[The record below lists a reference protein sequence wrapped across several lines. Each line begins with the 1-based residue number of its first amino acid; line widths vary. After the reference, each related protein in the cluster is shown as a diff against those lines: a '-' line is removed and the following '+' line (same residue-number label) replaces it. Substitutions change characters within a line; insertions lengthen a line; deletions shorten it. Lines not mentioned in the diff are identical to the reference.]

1 MATPAT
7 IPNRRLHLWVP
18 ADQRWLGLDRRT
30 LLPAGIVLAVVV
42 VMHWVIPWVDSLVP
56 YREQIQAGQTMSL
69 DRDIRFAPPAGWGIS
84 SGVVTGDAPASGVY
98 PDSAAV
104 FSGPTSLSVTTDA
117 FAGSPRELLRQIQLD
132 NQNQQAFA
140 LDAKATPITTASGI
154 PGLISEFRDTTS
166 DGAIAVFTV
175 DGTGIEVVIRTPSD
189 TTSSQATEIGQ
200 TLSSIS
206 ETAATR

>member
-7 IPNRRLHLWVP
+7 IPNRRLHGWVP

-30 LLPAGIVLAVVV
+30 LLPAGIVLAVAV
-42 VMHWVIPWVDSLVP
+42 VMHWVIPWIDTLVP
-56 YREQIQAGQTMSL
+56 YHEQIQAGQTMSL
-69 DRDIRFAPPAGWGIS
+69 ARDIRFAPPVGWGIS
-84 SGVVTGDAPASGVY
+84 SGVVTGNAPASGVY

-104 FSGPTSLSVTTDA
+104 FSGPSSLSVTTDA
-117 FAGSPRELLRQIQLD
+117 FTGSPRELLRQIQLG
-132 NQNQQAFA
+132 NQNQQALA

-175 DGTGIEVVIRTPSD
+175 DGTGIEVIIRTPSD

-206 ETAATR
+206 ETEATR